1 MTTACPL
8 FLALVLAGLAAAAPA
23 TAAPTGAAHL
33 SAPFDVVP
41 ITYLHS
47 HHHAVHH
54 YGMTYGNHHRSG
66 HAPGHY
72 AHGDGSHRTTATGGN
87 PGGFSSRN

>member
-1 MTTACPL
+1 MTTARPL
-8 FLALVLAGLAAAAPA
+8 AVALIFAGLIAAAPA
-23 TAAPTGAAHL
+23 TAAPTFAADL
-33 SAPFDVVP
+33 SDPSDVEPV
-41 ITYLHS
+41 TYLHS
-47 HHHAVHH
+47 HHHATHH
-54 YGMTYGNHHRSG
+54 YQMTYGNHHRSG